1 MALVFIDVSD
11 EILNRIVLFNLA
23 ALVGAEGRVRV
34 GRISEYGCDFAAFK
48 GVY

>member
-1 MALVFIDVSD
+1 MFVDVSN

-23 ALVGAEGRVRV
+23 TLVGAEGRVRV
-34 GRISEYGCDFAAFK
+34 GRISEYGCNFASFK